1 MSNLMLIF
9 AAKLQIMERNLIEQL
24 KSWKSKP
31 GRRPLILQGAR
42 QVGKTWLLKEFGR
55 QCFEQVC
62 YVNFEQDLPINHI
75 FDHSLSPTDIIEQLS
90 LFAKM
95 AIKPKDT
102 LIIFDE
108 VQEVPRAL
116 TSLKYFAED
125 APEYA
130 ICCAGS
136 LLGVALHEGT
146 SFPVGKVDFLRLEPL
161 TFHEFLVA
169 NGDAMLAEYIARGG
183 MNLSAH
189 WQHLTEMLKRY
200 MVIGGM
206 PSVVQI
212 WLDSQDYRQVNEEQ
226 NRLLMSYSN
235 DFSKHAPG
243 SLGAKIR
250 YVWQSIP
257 AQLARENKKFV
268 YGIVREGARARE
280 YEDALLWLSDSGVIR
295 MSYCVTKPDIPL
307 KAYANLSAFKVFLL
321 DVGLLCAMSH
331 LAPET
336 ILLGNRIFEE
346 FKGALTEQFALQ
358 ELSQFSTLESN
369 YYWTGAKA
377 EVDFLLTDGMR
388 VYPLEVKAGI
398 NTRAKSL
405 STYISKYNPVH
416 AFRASLS
423 QPRTNRE
430 LIDFPLFAFSTLPKL
445 INQSTNR

>member
-1 MSNLMLIF
+1 
-9 AAKLQIMERNLIEQL
+9 
-24 KSWKSKP
+24 
-31 GRRPLILQGAR
+31 
-42 QVGKTWLLKEFGR
+42 
-55 QCFEQVC
+55 
-62 YVNFEQDLPINHI
+62 
-75 FDHSLSPTDIIEQLS
+75 
-90 LFAKM
+90 
-95 AIKPKDT
+95 
-102 LIIFDE
+102 
-108 VQEVPRAL
+108 
-116 TSLKYFAED
+116 
-125 APEYA
+125 
-130 ICCAGS
+130 
-136 LLGVALHEGT
+136 
-146 SFPVGKVDFLRLEPL
+146 
-161 TFHEFLVA
+161 
-169 NGDAMLAEYIARGG
+169 
-183 MNLSAH
+183 
-189 WQHLTEMLKRY
+189 
-200 MVIGGM
+200 
-206 PSVVQI
+206 
-212 WLDSQDYRQVNEEQ
+212 
-226 NRLLMSYSN
+226 
-235 DFSKHAPG
+235 
-243 SLGAKIR
+243 
-250 YVWQSIP
+250 
-257 AQLARENKKFV
+257 
-268 YGIVREGARARE
+268 
-280 YEDALLWLSDSGVIR
+280 

-398 NTRAKSL
+398 NTRAKRL